1 MGLVKYDLQMLLYAA
16 EKGVD
21 FKNTLMV
28 GRQSCLMTFHE
39 MEKILKAYDPSISE
53 SELQTL
59 EEELER
65 SRLAPQGFPYA
76 EAIFKY
82 LAGGGGV

>member
-1 MGLVKYDLQMLLYAA
+1 MGLCTHDLQMLLYAVGQ
-16 EKGVD
+16 GVD

-28 GRQSCLMTFHE
+28 GRQNCLMTFHE

-53 SELQTL
+53 SELHTI

-65 SRLAPQGFPYA
+65 SRLTP
-76 EAIFKY
+76 
-82 LAGGGGV
+82 